1 MSFRP
6 SSVSFRPSKASGEIF
21 AKIAFFSTFAKSH
34 YYRTMG
40 HTAYTLLD
48 KVNSPADIKGL
59 STEQLRTLCQ
69 EIRQYMIEC
78 CAVNPGH
85 LGPSLGAVELIV
97 GLHYV
102 YDTPEDKIVFDVG
115 HQAYA
120 HKIITGRR
128 EAFRGNRTKEGISGF
143 PKRSESE
150 YDAFGV
156 GHSSTSVSAALGFA
170 EAAKMQGSGHKSI
183 ALIGD
188 GALTGGLAFEG
199 MNNAGASNTD
209 ILVVLNDNNISIDRN
224 VGALHDY
231 LLRMTTDPRYNK
243 AKKKIWDKLGD
254 NWFRR
259 NIQKIVRTT
268 KAYIVRDSGGHLFQA
283 LGFRYFGPIDGND
296 IEQVVD
302 TLKKVKDLGGPMLLH
317 TLTTKGKGY
326 APAEENQTVWHAPGV
341 FDPETGE
348 RIKSDKGVSRYQDV
362 FGEVLLELAKM
373 NEKVVGITPA
383 MASGCG
389 MNTLAKAMPERFYDV
404 GIEEEHAVTFAAGL
418 AAGGMKP
425 FCNIYSSFSQ
435 RAYDQIIHDVAL
447 QDLPVVLC
455 LDRAGVVGED
465 GATHHGC
472 YDMSIYR
479 SIPGA
484 VIAVPKDEIELKD
497 MMYSAMLAQSGP
509 YIIRYPR
516 GYGEGT
522 DWKEHSFEEMPI
534 GKGVR
539 MLEGSKVAL
548 VCAGPVSYRA
558 MEAADIL
565 KASGADWNP
574 SIYNI
579 RYIKPL
585 DTDLIDEAC
594 RRHSVV
600 VTVEDG
606 TVLGGLHGAV
616 AEYVAEHHPSV
627 RVIPIGIPDRYI
639 GQATQQQQ
647 REECGLTASRIKEVL
662 EKYTDYLN
670 SPCHPERHEVE

>member
-1 MSFRP
+1 MSILENINTP
-6 SSVSFRPSKASGEIF
+6 K
-21 AKIAFFSTFAKSH
+21 
-34 YYRTMG
+34 
-40 HTAYTLLD
+40 
-48 KVNSPADIKGL
+48 DIKKL
-59 STEQLRTLCQ
+59 SMAELRTLCK
-69 EIRQYMIEC
+69 EIRTYMIEC
-78 CAVNPGH
+78 CSTNPGH

-102 YDTPEDKIVFDVG
+102 YDTPDDKIIFDVG

-128 EAFRGNRTKEGISGF
+128 ELFRKNRTKDGISGF

-150 YDAFGV
+150 YDSFGV

-170 EAAKMQGSGHKSI
+170 EAAKIQGLKQKAV

-188 GALTGGLAFEG
+188 GSLTGGLAFEG
-199 MNNAGASNTD
+199 LNNAGASKAD
-209 ILVVLNDNNISIDRN
+209 ILVIVNDNNISIDRN
-224 VGALHDY
+224 VGAVHNY
-231 LLRMTTDPRYNK
+231 LLRITTNPGYNR
-243 AKKKIWDKLGD
+243 AKKRVWDGLGD

-259 NIQKIVRTT
+259 GIQRIIATT
-268 KAYIVRDSGGHLFQA
+268 KSYLVRENGGHLFQA
-283 LGFRYFGPIDGND
+283 LGFRYFGPIDGNN
-296 IEQVVD
+296 IEQVIN
-302 TLKKVKDLGGPMLLH
+302 TLQKLKELNGPLLLH
-317 TLTTKGKGY
+317 TLTQKGKGY
-326 APAEENQTVWHAPGV
+326 APAEENQTVWHAPGQ

-348 RIKSDKGVSRYQDV
+348 RICRKNDVSRYQDV
-362 FGEVLLELAKM
+362 FGEVLLELARK

-389 MNTLAKAMPERFYDV
+389 MNKFAKEFPDRFYDV
-404 GIEEEHAVTFAAGL
+404 GIEESHAVTFAAGL

-472 YDMSIYR
+472 YDMAIFR

-484 VIAVPKDEIELKD
+484 VIAVPADETELKD
-497 MMYSAMLAQSGP
+497 MMYSASLATTGP

-558 MEAADIL
+558 MEAADLL

-606 TVLGGLHGAV
+606 TVIGGLHGAV

-627 RVIPIGIPDRYI
+627 RVIPVGIPDRYI

-662 EKYTDYLN
+662 EKY
-670 SPCHPERHEVE
+670 